1 MFKSKGLTLTW
12 LIIYSIIGV
21 WGFFA
26 SVFALIAYAPY
37 MAGLHGAVQSS
48 GRTIVTHYFMEGTPI
63 LLLVSLILAWHYY
76 GKKQYEKVWYA
87 APGLAIAYAAT
98 MFIALH

>member
-12 LIIYSIIGV
+12 LIIYSIFSV

-37 MAGLHGAVQSS
+37 MNSLHTVAHNS
-48 GRTIVTHYFMEGTPI
+48 GKAMVSHYFMDGTPLMLMI
-63 LLLVSLILAWHYY
+63 SLIFAWHYH

-87 APGLAIAYAAT
+87 APGLAVAYFLT